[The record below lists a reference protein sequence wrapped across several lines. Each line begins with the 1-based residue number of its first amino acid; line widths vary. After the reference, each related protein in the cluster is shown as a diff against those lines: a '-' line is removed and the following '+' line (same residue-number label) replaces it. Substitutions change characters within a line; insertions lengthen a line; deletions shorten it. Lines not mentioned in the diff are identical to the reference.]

1 MKTIL
6 AVKVAAAA
14 FTLFASSFSFAA
26 ASVAAGSVVKLGDGV
41 GTLAGVFLGTVT
53 SGPGAPGSFLSFCL
67 EKKEF
72 FNWGQSLYV
81 KSVTNA
87 TQNSTTGPYS
97 AYYAADALANPE
109 GGLHTASSD
118 PISKATEWIFT
129 QFYANQS
136 TYAGTAAKA
145 NSTQRAIWYLEGEL
159 NDAADM
165 VSYNGDALAKSFVLA
180 ANTAV
185 AGGWNDVGDRVRVL
199 NLYTNAA
206 YTSHSQDQL
215 YMVPV
220 PEPETYAMM
229 LAGLGLIGFVA
240 NRRRRKYL

>member
-1 MKTIL
+1 MKTKL

-14 FTLFASSFSFAA
+14 CSLFASSFSFAA

-41 GTLAGVFLGTVT
+41 GTLAGVFLGTVE

-67 EKKEF
+67 EKKEY
-72 FNWGQSLYV
+72 FNSHTQSLYV

-87 TQNSTTGPYS
+87 SQNSTLGTSG

-118 PISKATEWIFT
+118 RISKATEWIFT

-136 TYAGTAAKA
+136 TYAGTNAKA

-159 NDAADM
+159 NDDM
-165 VSYNGDALAKSFVLA
+165 ASYTGDALAQTFVANANA
-180 ANTAV
+180 AV
-185 AGGWNDVGDRVRVL
+185 LGGWTDVGDRVRVL
-199 NLYTNAA
+199 NLYTNAT
-206 YTSHSQDQL
+206 YTAHSQDQL

-240 NRRRRKYL
+240 NRRRRKLL